1 MLESRQAWSRSP
13 MILRVLLLALV
24 AASCSADPST
34 EDCALGTL
42 GCPCAEEGCESSAMC
57 DSGRCVAIDAGLSDA
72 GSGGD
77 MGLTDV
83 SDAGR
88 ADDLGI
94 PDGGETG
101 CGDTQSDPQN
111 CGSCGYVCLSG
122 TCNSGVCTPFL
133 DECFSYGD
141 YTTCSAACAASG
153 RDCVQA
159 GCDTTT
165 FKVFGAQIY
174 CSTEMDLLQF
184 GTDECSA
191 PISYPKAEALD
202 FLRCCCR

>member
-1 MLESRQAWSRSP
+1 MYSDTYDEWGGDVSSSRLRLFRAMRPLFSVLA
-13 MILRVLLLALV
+13 MILG
-24 AASCSADPST
+24 SCSGATSDCPSGV
-34 EDCALGTL
+34 A
-42 GCPCAEEGCESSAMC
+42 CEVC
-57 DSGRCVAIDAGLSDA
+57 DSGACVAIDAGAVDGGRGSDT
-72 GSGGD
+72 GSVGGSD
-77 MGLTDV
+77 GGQSDVGLV
-83 SDAGR
+83 SDGG
-88 ADDLGI
+88 GI
-94 PDGGETG
+94 G